1 MYGRRMVDPAMVRD
15 RFRERHGGGPRLFAA
30 PGRINLIGE
39 HTDYNDGFVLP
50 MAIDR
55 GVVVAAAARADRRV
69 RVLSLDLGEEIE
81 IDLDRPGAPRRGA
94 WIDRVEGV
102 VRSLAGRGVQ
112 LPGADLVLAGDVP
125 LGAGLSSSAALEV
138 AIGFTMWSL
147 AGGDVDRV
155 ALALAAQAAENDW
168 VGTRCGV
175 MDPMIAALGAAD
187 CALLIDCRSLEATSV
202 PLALPDHLIVVCDTR
217 VTHDLASSAYND
229 RRAECERGV
238 EILRRWLPD
247 IAALRDVSPSE
258 LETVASELPEP
269 VRRRCRHVVGE
280 NARTLAAAAALKA
293 GDLVRF
299 GRLMTESHRSLRD
312 DYEVSCPEL
321 DLLAEVAGATPGV
334 LGGRMTGGGFGG
346 CVIALC
352 ERAAEERFVAAAT
365 SAYQARFGR
374 QQVVFSSRA
383 AAGARELEV

>member
-1 MYGRRMVDPAMVRD
+1 MVDPAMLRD
-15 RFRERHGGGPRLFAA
+15 RFRERNGRGATRLFSA

-55 GVVVAAAARADRRV
+55 GVLVAAAPREDRRV
-69 RVLSLDLGEEIE
+69 RVSSLDLGEEIE
-81 IDLDRPGAPRRGA
+81 IDLDRPGPPRRGG
-94 WIDRVEGV
+94 WIDRIEGV
-102 VRSLAGRGVQ
+102 AQSLAARGVS
-112 LPGADLVLAGDVP
+112 LAGADLVLAGDVP

-138 AIGFTMWSL
+138 AVGFALWSL
-147 AGGDVDRV
+147 AGGAPDRV
-155 ALALAAQAAENDW
+155 ALALAARSAENEW

-187 CALLIDCRSLEATSV
+187 CALLIDCRSLETTAV
-202 PLALPDHLIVVCDTR
+202 PLALADHVIVVCDTG

-238 EILRRWLPD
+238 DVLRRWLPG
-247 IAALRDVSPSE
+247 IRALRDLSPAD
-258 LETVASELPEP
+258 LEPLTGELPEP
-269 VRRRCRHVVGE
+269 VRRRCRHVVSE
-280 NARTLAAAAALKA
+280 NARTQAAAAALRA
-293 GDLVRF
+293 GDLARF

-352 ERAAEERFVAAAT
+352 ERAAEERFAGSAGAAFE
-365 SAYQARFGR
+365 ARFGR
-374 QQVVFSSRA
+374 RPALFSSRA
-383 AAGARELEV
+383 AAGAQELEP

>member
-1 MYGRRMVDPAMVRD
+1 MVDPAMVRD
-15 RFRERHGGGPRLFAA
+15 RFRQRHAGAAPRLFAA

-55 GVVVAAAARADRRV
+55 AVVVAAAPRSDRRV
-69 RVLSLDLGEEIE
+69 RVMS
-81 IDLDRPGAPRRGA
+81 IDLDDEIELDLDHPGSPRRGS

-102 VRSLAGRGVQ
+102 ARSLMARGVA
-112 LPGADLVLAGDVP
+112 LGGADLVLASDVP
-125 LGAGLSSSAALEV
+125 QGAGLSSSAALEV
-138 AIGFTMWSL
+138 AVGMTLWSL
-147 AGGDVDRV
+147 AGGEVDRV

-187 CALLIDCRSLEATSV
+187 CALLIDCRSLEARPV
-202 PLALPDHLIVVCDTR
+202 PLALPDHVIAVLDTR

-238 EILRRWLPD
+238 ELLRRWLPD
-247 IAALRDVSPSE
+247 IRALRDVTPDAFE
-258 LETVASELPEP
+258 PLAGELPEP

-280 NARTLAAAAALKA
+280 NARTLAAAAALAA
-293 GDLVRF
+293 GDLARF
-299 GRLMTESHRSLRD
+299 GRLMVDSHRSLRD

-321 DLLAEVAGATPGV
+321 DLLAEVAAATPGV

-352 ERAAEERFVAAAT
+352 ERDAEPRYLAAA
-365 SAYQARFGR
+365 SSSFDSRFGR
-374 QQVVFSSRA
+374 MPVAISSRA
-383 AAGARELEV
+383 AAGAREVEA